1 MGNYNF
7 ELDLDTC
14 NTMSIISRWINEKCT
29 VLEFGP
35 ANGRLTKYLKQIKKC
50 SVTIVEIDE
59 KAGDDAKKFA
69 EEAYIG
75 AVQGD
80 IEQYKWLATEKKY
93 DYIIFADVL
102 EHLSNPAEV
111 LRNCIS
117 LLKESGEILVS
128 IPNISHNSILIDLYN
143 DEFNYDKTG
152 LLDQTHIHFFT
163 HKSFEKMIKRINMF
177 IYKIE
182 PIYSRVGN
190 NEIENTY
197 DDVPSD
203 VRVKFR
209 QRDQGSIYQYVYR
222 IGMHGEKENLSIL
235 YDEIDKYAEQES
247 TCFLIDDLDSEV
259 LKENSISQIYLGKK
273 KNSVVFNFFDTKAPN
288 YFRWD
293 PLEHNCIIMIKEAY
307 ADCQDGK
314 RCRLKYL
321 KSNAVLCMNN
331 LMYFTDN
338 DPMIFYKVED
348 LSAKIIRIV
357 FEFYLVKYDFSEDK
371 EFSYIVEKLKVFSDD
386 DERVELEKVRTET
399 IKQLYED
406 VEHRE
411 KDIVELKDH
420 ISYQAITIE
429 QQSETI
435 EQLNKKV
442 YNLTHPI
449 HHLIAIITEKWS
461 KK

>member
-209 QRDQGSIYQYVYR
+209 QRNQGSIYQYVYR

-247 TCFLIDDLDSEV
+247 TCFLIDDLNSEV

-273 KNSVVFNFFDTKAPN
+273 KNSVVFNFFDAKAPN

-314 RCRLKYL
+314 RSRLKYL

-420 ISYQAITIE
+420 ISYQAT
-429 QQSETI
+429 TI